1 MLSDQDPLQTEASE
15 SAVSSWPP
23 PSPPPT
29 PAGRQPPREGR
40 QAGPSG
46 GSAQDSFAERAAA
59 ELSRAYPDRV
69 AGRTRRNLLAMIE
82 RGRERARG
90 YGFES
95 EEHALK
101 FLHCVMLLDNELAKA
116 SNPDVAYVMDTLTV
130 PNKPAERRIDRAL
143 SLAKKIA

>member
-15 SAVSSWPP
+15 SAASSGPP
-23 PSPPPT
+23 PSPP

-40 QAGPSG
+40 QIGPSA

-116 SNPDVAYVMDTLTV
+116 SNPDV
-130 PNKPAERRIDRAL
+130 
-143 SLAKKIA
+143 